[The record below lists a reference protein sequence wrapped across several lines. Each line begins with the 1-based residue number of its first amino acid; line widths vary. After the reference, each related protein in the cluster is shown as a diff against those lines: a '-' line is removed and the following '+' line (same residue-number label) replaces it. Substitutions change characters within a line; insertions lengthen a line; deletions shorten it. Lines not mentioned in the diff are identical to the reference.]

1 MKVVQFTIP
10 VSGNNLIHVQE
21 DYLPHFYEHLH
32 RHNETQITWVIKGEG
47 TLIAG
52 SHMQPFN
59 EGDIFVIG
67 ANQPHLFKSNR
78 EFFDKESTRII
89 HSFNI
94 YFDTKGFLSKMLDFP
109 DMLSI
114 KKFIENSVHSM
125 QSTLQNH
132 QMIASAIMKVSDTT
146 FGFRLAAFIELLQLF
161 ANLKDWKYLA
171 TDTFEY
177 TTDSEGLRMDDIYQY
192 TIAHYTQDIT
202 LEEISAVVFLT
213 PQSFCRYFKKHTLKT
228 YTTFLNEVRINE
240 ACKLFMANNFT
251 NISAIAYQTGFNNV
265 VNFNRVFKN
274 IMGKSPGEFIKD
286 YNKSVAVQ
294 QE

>member
-1 MKVVQFTIP
+1 MKVVQFTLP

-21 DYLPHFYEHLH
+21 DRLPHFYEHLH
-32 RHNETQITWVIKGEG
+32 RHNETQITWVIRGEG

-52 SHMQPFN
+52 NYMQPFS

-67 ANQPHLFKSNR
+67 ANQPHLFKNNR
-78 EFFDKESTRII
+78 DYFENDPAKSIHSLNIFFDP
-89 HSFNI
+89 
-94 YFDTKGFLSKMLDFP
+94 KGFLSKMLDFP

-114 KKFIENSVHSM
+114 KKFIENSVHGMHCSPEN
-125 QSTLQNH
+125 QQTVAGS
-132 QMIASAIMKVSDTT
+132 IMKVSETI
-146 FGFRLAAFIELLQLF
+146 FGYRLAAFIEMLQLF

-171 TDTFEY
+171 SDTFEY
-177 TTDSEGLRMDDIYQY
+177 TTDSEGLRMDEIYQY

-251 NISAIAYQTGFNNV
+251 NISTVAYQTGFNNV

-274 IMGKSPGEFIKD
+274 IVGKSPGEFIKD
-286 YNKSVAVQ
+286 YNKNVQ
-294 QE
+294 VRSE